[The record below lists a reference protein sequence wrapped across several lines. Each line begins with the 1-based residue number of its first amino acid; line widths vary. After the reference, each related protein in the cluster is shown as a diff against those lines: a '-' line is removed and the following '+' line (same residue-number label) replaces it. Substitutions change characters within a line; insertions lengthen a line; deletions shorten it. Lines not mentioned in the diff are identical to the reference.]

1 MTSTTARAT
10 KEDNRRWL
18 TKIIESLQYLAR
30 QGIAIR
36 ADDNKESNFIQLLK
50 LRAKDDN
57 DLVNWLSS
65 KGDTYDIQY
74 ELIVI
79 MANQAVRDFV
89 GEIEK
94 KSDFSLICDEYTDI
108 YNKELLTFCLRW
120 IVKNLEAHEDSI
132 DFYQIPNSEAD
143 TTTAAIKDALIRL
156 QLSLNEC
163 RGQCYNGASNMLG
176 KKVRSR

>member
-1 MTSTTARAT
+1 MTSTTSRAT
-10 KEDNRRWL
+10 NEDNRRWL

-79 MANQAVRDFV
+79 MANQAVRDFA
-89 GEIEK
+89 GEIENK
-94 KSDFSLICDEYTDI
+94 KNSYFSLICDEYTNI
-108 YNKELLTFCLRW
+108 YQKELLTFYIRW
-120 IVKNLEAHEDSI
+120 IDKNLEAPEDFI
-132 DFYQIPNSEAD
+132 GFTRFPITKLTQP
-143 TTTAAIKDALIRL
+143 RL
-156 QLSLNEC
+156 QL
-163 RGQCYNGASNMLG
+163 
-176 KKVRSR
+176 KTH